1 MFNACRKQ
9 REEREAERQSRLR
22 LAKRL
27 EVLRPT
33 ASVSGKQDCAE
44 TTPVMFDLVSNCHIA
59 LALKRRDLTSLN
71 IFLMLSLKVAFELTG
86 SIL

>member
-1 MFNACRKQ
+1 MMIHVVVWLIRKQ

-44 TTPVMFDLVSNCHIA
+44 TTPVMFDIVSSNPPF
-59 LALKRRDLTSLN
+59 RDKWRWE
-71 IFLMLSLKVAFELTG
+71 IF
-86 SIL
+86 

>member
-1 MFNACRKQ
+1 MIHFVFIRKQ

-44 TTPVMFDLVSNCHIA
+44 TTPVMFDIVSLCSPFMD
-59 LALKRRDLTSLN
+59 KWRWE
-71 IFLMLSLKVAFELTG
+71 IF
-86 SIL
+86 